1 MDGEGLHLLEP
12 TIAHTRGQRLLSQPP
27 DDEIIIYTGKDI
39 CLAEVRIALGTGSE
53 LGQEKFA
60 NHTSF
65 AQVNTPVSVTRG
77 RGNNEDVSDDGE
89 DTDKLEFD
97 FEDGMFEFG
106 SRYHINTAVSQNF

>member
-1 MDGEGLHLLEP
+1 M
-12 TIAHTRGQRLLSQPP
+12 
-27 DDEIIIYTGKDI
+27 
-39 CLAEVRIALGTGSE
+39 GTGSE

-65 AQVNTPVSVTRG
+65 APVNTPVSVTRT
-77 RGNNEDVSDDGE
+77 RGNYADETEDVSNDGE

-106 SRYHINTAVSQNF
+106 SRYHINTAVSKFLNDGRTSMLAMSRFMRQNLTGH

>member
-1 MDGEGLHLLEP
+1 M
-12 TIAHTRGQRLLSQPP
+12 
-27 DDEIIIYTGKDI
+27 
-39 CLAEVRIALGTGSE
+39 GTGSE

-65 AQVNTPVSVTRG
+65 AIVNTPVSVTRT
-77 RGNNEDVSDDGE
+77 RGNNADDGE

-106 SRYHINTAVSQNF
+106 SRYHINTAVSKFLNDGRTSMPAMSRFMRQNLTGH